1 MYASPHSRIIVFP
14 VSGLLFVC
22 TCMYSSPH
30 SRTIVFLVSGLLFVC
45 MYSSPH
51 SHTIVSWYRS
61 GLSCMYVCIDSS
73 PHSHT
78 IVSWYQD
85 REVSMEPWNLFA
97 AVSFSYVGAMVASNS
112 SLAFINYPTQ
122 VITCHMTSQDIPHD
136 N

>member
-1 MYASPHSRIIVFP
+1 MYASPHSR
-14 VSGLLFVC
+14 
-22 TCMYSSPH
+22 
-30 SRTIVFLVSGLLFVC
+30 
-45 MYSSPH
+45 
-51 SHTIVSWYRS
+51 TIVSWYRS

-85 REVSMEPWNLFA
+85 REVSMEPLGLFA

-122 VITCHMTSQDIPHD
+122 VITCHMISQDIPHD